1 MFVLTEHTTL
11 CATRPFYFSIRQSYR
26 IQTFK
31 KDLGE
36 IIILMEGK
44 KFIYS
49 LIDCVQRLG
58 LGIKDRREASKG
70 KN

>member
-1 MFVLTEHTTL
+1 
-11 CATRPFYFSIRQSYR
+11 
-26 IQTFK
+26 
-31 KDLGE
+31 
-36 IIILMEGK
+36 MEGK

-58 LGIKDRREASKG
+58 LGIKDRREASKEK